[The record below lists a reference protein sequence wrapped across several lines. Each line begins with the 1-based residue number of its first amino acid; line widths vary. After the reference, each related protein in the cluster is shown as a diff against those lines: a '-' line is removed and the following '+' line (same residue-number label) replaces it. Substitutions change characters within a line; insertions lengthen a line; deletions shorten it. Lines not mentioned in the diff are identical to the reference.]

1 MLGDYTPVLARIGD
15 CIQVN
20 TGADTDI
27 TKLYTMLSVQAT
39 VTNRTTFMRKIA
51 DWSGTGWQY
60 GDRYSIEYKSVLG
73 Y

>member
-1 MLGDYTPVLARIGD
+1 M
-15 CIQVN
+15 N
-20 TGADTDI
+20 I

-39 VTNRTTFMRKIA
+39 VTKRTTFMRKIA